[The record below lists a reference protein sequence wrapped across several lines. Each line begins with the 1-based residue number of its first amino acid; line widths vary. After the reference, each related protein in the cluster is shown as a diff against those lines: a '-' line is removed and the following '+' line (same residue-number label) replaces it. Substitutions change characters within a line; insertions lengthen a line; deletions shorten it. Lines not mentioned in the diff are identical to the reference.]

1 MAMDI
6 EVMKISHYENVLKL
20 WQSTEGMGLRNLDD
34 SKEGIQKFLDRNPYT
49 SFVAMENNK
58 VIGTILCGHD
68 GRRGFIYHTAVDE
81 NYRGRS
87 IGRKLVNRAI
97 EALKKEKINKSAL
110 VVFTTNKIGNNF
122 WKSIGWEKRD
132 NLNYYNLSL
141 NDDN

>member
-1 MAMDI
+1 MDI

>member
-1 MAMDI
+1 
-6 EVMKISHYENVLKL
+6 
-20 WQSTEGMGLRNLDD
+20 
-34 SKEGIQKFLDRNPYT
+34 
-49 SFVAMENNK
+49 MENNK